1 VSAAKAAGVEGWFED
16 PDFLAAAREYVL
28 LLQIDEDA
36 GAGMIWGDG
45 GLAMW
50 AIHRA
55 DLEAGTFSRV
65 HVEIESH

>member
-1 VSAAKAAGVEGWFED
+1 MV
-16 PDFLAAAREYVL
+16 
-28 LLQIDEDA
+28 
-36 GAGMIWGDG
+36 WGDG

-55 DLEAGTFSRV
+55 DLRAGDFSRV